1 MENIANIQVIQ
12 NIVYIISSVMFI
24 LGIKMLG
31 KEATAVKGNYLS
43 ALAMFSAVG
52 ITCLSLDIDIK
63 IILAGVL
70 LGGLIGSL
78 IAIKVKMTAIPEMVA
93 LFNGFGGLA
102 TFLIAW
108 SQFNEPSNSMF
119 QHILIMLTIYI
130 GGITF
135 SGSLIAYGKLSE
147 KLKLGKGSMIT
158 NIFISFFYLSMPAL
172 IYVGAEPYLSGF
184 IPQIPS
190 YFAIFLVLTLVAGIG
205 FVMPIGG
212 GDMPVVISLL
222 NSLSGIA
229 AAFAGLLLLN
239 NVLIVAGSLVGASG
253 LILTIIMAKAM
264 NRTITNILF
273 VGYASASQANSSEE
287 QGEVK
292 PITPD
297 DAYLI
302 LENASSV
309 LVVPGYGMAVAQA
322 QHVVREMGELL
333 EENGTEVK
341 YGIHPVAGRMPGH
354 MNVLLAEAN
363 VSYDLLAEPDDV
375 NPSMDTIDV
384 AIVIGANDVV
394 NPSATEEEGSPIY
407 GMPIIEVHN
416 AKTVFVLKRSMSSGF
431 AGVQNP
437 LFFKENTRMLF
448 GDAKA
453 LFHDVI
459 VTLGMFS
466 LFSLEINLS
475 IIAAVLTIVGYSM
488 NDTVVIF
495 DRVRENLRK
504 YSDIKIYELT
514 NISINET
521 LSRTLLTSI
530 TTLLALLAIYFFGGE
545 ILRGFSFAMIL
556 GVIFGTYSS
565 IYIANTVLVR
575 LNVTQKTVLREE
587 NKD

>member
-1 MENIANIQVIQ
+1 MENLANIQVIQ

-52 ITCLSLDIDIK
+52 ITCLSLEIDLK

-119 QHILIMLTIYI
+119 QHVLIMLTIYI

-147 KLKLGKGSMIT
+147 KLKLGKGSMVT

-172 IYVGAEPYLSGF
+172 IYVVAEPSLSGL
-184 IPQIPS
+184 IPQVPS

-273 VGYASASQANSSEE
+273 VGYASVSQASSSEE

-292 PITPD
+292 PITSD

-437 LFFKENTRMLF
+437 LFFRENTRMLF
-448 GDAKA
+448 GDAKESIGQ
-453 LFHDVI
+453 I
-459 VTLGMFS
+459 VAEF
-466 LFSLEINLS
+466 
-475 IIAAVLTIVGYSM
+475 
-488 NDTVVIF
+488 
-495 DRVRENLRK
+495 
-504 YSDIKIYELT
+504 
-514 NISINET
+514 
-521 LSRTLLTSI
+521 
-530 TTLLALLAIYFFGGE
+530 
-545 ILRGFSFAMIL
+545 
-556 GVIFGTYSS
+556 
-565 IYIANTVLVR
+565 
-575 LNVTQKTVLREE
+575 
-587 NKD
+587 KD

>member
-1 MENIANIQVIQ
+1 MYTLIDITIFQ
-12 NIVYIISSVMFI
+12 NLVYIVSSVLFI

-31 KEATAVKGNYLS
+31 KESTAVRGNLLSSVAMLS
-43 ALAMFSAVG
+43 AVSVTLIDVDIG
-52 ITCLSLDIDIK
+52 ITIIISA
-63 IILAGVL
+63 IILGA
-70 LGGLIGSL
+70 LIGSV
-78 IAIKVKMTAIPEMVA
+78 IALKVKMTAIPEMVA
-93 LFNGFGGLA
+93 LFNGFGGMA
-102 TFLIAW
+102 SFLIAW
-108 SQFNEPSNSMF
+108 SQFTDTQPALLQNL
-119 QHILIMLTIYI
+119 LIMITIYI

-135 SGSLIAYGKLSE
+135 SGSIVAYGKLSE
-147 KLKLGKGSMIT
+147 KINLEKGSLVT
-158 NIFISFFYLSMPAL
+158 NILVTFFYLSIPAL
-172 IYVGAEPYLSGF
+172 LIMMFAPALSIDLNF
-184 IPQIPS
+184 I
-190 YFAIFLVLTLVAGIG
+190 FFGFLVLTVLAGLG

-264 NRTITNILF
+264 NRTIGNILF
-273 VGYASASQANSSEE
+273 VGYASASSTKSEGE

-292 PITPD
+292 PITAE

-322 QHVVREMGELL
+322 QHVVRELGELL

-363 VSYDLLAEPDDV
+363 VSYDLLVEPDDV
-375 NPSMDTIDV
+375 NPTMDTFDV
-384 AIVIGANDVV
+384 AVVIGANDVV
-394 NPSATEEEGSPIY
+394 NPSATEEPGSPIY

-448 GDAKA
+448 GDAK
-453 LFHDVI
+453 
-459 VTLGMFS
+459 
-466 LFSLEINLS
+466 ES
-475 IIAAVLTIVGYSM
+475 IG
-488 NDTVVIF
+488 TVVSEF
-495 DRVRENLRK
+495 
-504 YSDIKIYELT
+504 
-514 NISINET
+514 
-521 LSRTLLTSI
+521 
-530 TTLLALLAIYFFGGE
+530 
-545 ILRGFSFAMIL
+545 
-556 GVIFGTYSS
+556 
-565 IYIANTVLVR
+565 
-575 LNVTQKTVLREE
+575 
-587 NKD
+587 KD